1 MANKQQI
8 LYPGEHAPWR
18 FRQSNILLTPCL
30 RANTRGYARTMCQ
43 GMQQMLKVLETLYEA
58 VQRCLQ
64 KSAHHL
70 FSAFFQLGLVRFAA
84 IWCWLAVLLGK
95 TQLFRSCPID
105 LQWDQSWD
113 SSHMQL
119 WPRAALQHPV
129 AWQIGKCAAN
139 TPIISILPKL
149 RNSQLFLPWKMPKLH
164 ANRWS
169 WLRKWSK
176 VWELSYGRSWIPHP
190 HKICRPVFRA
200 HKTEG
205 CQMPRAY
212 KTCGFELTT
221 TKQTHQKGSL

>member
-84 IWCWLAVLLGK
+84 I
-95 TQLFRSCPID
+95 
-105 LQWDQSWD
+105 
-113 SSHMQL
+113 
-119 WPRAALQHPV
+119 
-129 AWQIGKCAAN
+129 
-139 TPIISILPKL
+139 
-149 RNSQLFLPWKMPKLH
+149 
-164 ANRWS
+164 
-169 WLRKWSK
+169 
-176 VWELSYGRSWIPHP
+176 
-190 HKICRPVFRA
+190 
-200 HKTEG
+200 
-205 CQMPRAY
+205 
-212 KTCGFELTT
+212 
-221 TKQTHQKGSL
+221 

>member
-18 FRQSNILLTPCL
+18 FRQSNILLTPYL

-84 IWCWLAVLLGK
+84 IWCWQAVLLGK

-105 LQWDQSWD
+105 PSMGSILRQL
-113 SSHMQL
+113 SHATL
-119 WPRAALQHPV
+119 AKSCIAASCGMANRQMRSKYSHHF
-129 AWQIGKCAAN
+129 N
-139 TPIISILPKL
+139 TPEAPKFPAV
-149 RNSQLFLPWKMPKLH
+149 SPVKD
-164 ANRWS
+164 A
-169 WLRKWSK
+169 
-176 VWELSYGRSWIPHP
+176 
-190 HKICRPVFRA
+190 KIA
-200 HKTEG
+200 
-205 CQMPRAY
+205 CQPL
-212 KTCGFELTT
+212 ELTT
-221 TKQTHQKGSL
+221 KVVQSLRKLIWQELNSAYAQDLQAGLQSSQNWRLPNAKGIQNLRVWSNNS

>member
-84 IWCWLAVLLGK
+84 RFDADRLYCLEKPSFFAAA
-95 TQLFRSCPID
+95 QLTFNGINPET
-105 LQWDQSWD
+105 
-113 SSHMQL
+113 
-119 WPRAALQHPV
+119 ALTCNFGPELH
-129 AWQIGKCAAN
+129 C
-139 TPIISILPKL
+139 SILWHGTYRQMRSKYSHHFNTSEAPKFPAA
-149 RNSQLFLPWKMPKLH
+149 SPVKD
-164 ANRWS
+164 A
-169 WLRKWSK
+169 
-176 VWELSYGRSWIPHP
+176 
-190 HKICRPVFRA
+190 KIA
-200 HKTEG
+200 
-205 CQMPRAY
+205 CQPL
-212 KTCGFELTT
+212 ELTT
-221 TKQTHQKGSL
+221 KVV

>member
-1 MANKQQI
+1 MKQS
-8 LYPGEHAPWR
+8 R
-18 FRQSNILLTPCL
+18 DVFKNL
-30 RANTRGYARTMCQ
+30 RIIF
-43 GMQQMLKVLETLYEA
+43 
-58 VQRCLQ
+58 
-64 KSAHHL
+64 SPL
-70 FSAFFQLGLVRFAA
+70 FSNWDWSDLLLFDADRLYCLEKPSFFAA
-84 IWCWLAVLLGK
+84 A
-95 TQLFRSCPID
+95 QLT

-176 VWELSYGRSWIPHP
+176 VWENSYGRSWIPHT

-212 KTCGFELTT
+212 KTCGFEVTT
-221 TKQTHQKGSL
+221 AKQTHQKGSL